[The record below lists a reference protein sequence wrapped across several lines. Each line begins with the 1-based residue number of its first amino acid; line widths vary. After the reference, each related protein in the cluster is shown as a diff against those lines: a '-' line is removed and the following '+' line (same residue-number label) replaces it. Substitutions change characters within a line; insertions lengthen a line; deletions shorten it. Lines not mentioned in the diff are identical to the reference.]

1 MQTNTIK
8 PLLSEEEVRRKV
20 KDLGAEISKDYRD
33 RTVHVVGV
41 LEDSFV
47 FMADLVRAITSPVR
61 CHFLKVTVRDV
72 DKKNGG
78 IREVFFTTKID
89 ISGKDILLVEGI
101 LQTGVTL
108 EYLIQQISRKNPKSL
123 RSAVLVNKKSAHKVD
138 IPTDYVAFE
147 VEEKFLVGY
156 GLGHKDQYRQL
167 PYLAAI

>member
-1 MQTNTIK
+1 MKTNTLQPIV
-8 PLLSEEEVRRKV
+8 SEEEVRQKI
-20 KDLGAEISKDYRD
+20 KDLGAEISKDYGD

-72 DKKNGG
+72 DEKNGDM
-78 IREVFFTTKID
+78 REVFYTTKID
-89 ISGKDILLVEGI
+89 ISGKDLLLVEGI

-108 EYLIQQISRKNPKSL
+108 EYLIRQLSEKNPKSL
-123 RSAVLVNKKSAHKVD
+123 RSAVLVNKKSARKVD
-138 IPTDYVAFE
+138 VPTHYVAFE

-156 GLGHKDQYRQL
+156 GLGYEEKYRQL